1 MSNEVSG
8 PGRLPAGPV
17 PGAVR
22 FGKEGRLE
30 IFGEDGWTPLQ
41 QLSDADM
48 PPITRNI
55 SLAPPEESD
64 ETGDPDGQAA
74 T

>member
-1 MSNEVSG
+1 MPNEVSG
-8 PGRLPAGPV
+8 PGGLPAGPV
-17 PGAVR
+17 PGAIR

-41 QLSDADM
+41 QVSDADM
-48 PPITRNI
+48 PPITRKVPP
-55 SLAPPEESD
+55 APPAESD
-64 ETGDPDGQAA
+64 ETGDPDGQAP